1 MLWDAEAGNTDCD
14 ENTHSKL
21 ACNMDPNA
29 KYIKYFNKGLKKR
42 REKPTLETAIFKY
55 ILLDPDQQQ
64 QQHQQNNGVT
74 KNAEEIMVTNDDGRH
89 SENGV
94 MASDEDEGLFK
105 IIPNENSSEG
115 EWNEDHVQA
124 APEK

>member
-1 MLWDAEAGNTDCD
+1 MLWDPEAGNTVCD
-14 ENTHSKL
+14 EDTHSKL
-21 ACNMDPNA
+21 ACNMDPNS
-29 KYIKYFNKGLKKR
+29 KYIKFFNKGLKKR

-64 QQHQQNNGVT
+64 QQQQQHNNGAT
-74 KNAEEIMVTNDDGRH
+74 KSAEEKAVTNDEGRH

-94 MASDEDEGLFK
+94 MESDEDEGLIK

-115 EWNEDHVQA
+115 EWNEEHA
-124 APEK
+124 PAPEK